1 MAAALVWYTIIQ
13 NLDRGQG
20 AVAGLRQEAAAELDW
35 CKRALPRHQLLRA
48 IMLGFIIQRV
58 LLAIPTVFAVTALLF
73 FSITTLLGSPA
84 TMMLGENA
92 TPEAIADLNARHGF
106 DRPAYVQYIDWVW
119 HALKGDFGRS
129 FTTQQP
135 VASALLPAIP
145 VTLEL
150 AFWSILIAGAL
161 AVALNSIPRWRPAME
176 PAIISL
182 NILGV
187 TVPNF
192 MLAITLVFVF
202 AVTLGWLPSTGW
214 VPWSDGIVAHV
225 KHLILPVA
233 TLSAYYFGAFS
244 MVFRA
249 EQRDVYRKLY
259 IQVARSKGLS
269 EWKVAFKHAMPNA
282 VLPVVTFMGLA
293 MGQLTGGAVVTETVF
308 SMPGVGRLFVASIAA
323 HDFPVMLAIAMMVV
337 VAVVAMNILVDFIY
351 TLLNPQIRLE

>member
-1 MAAALVWYTIIQ
+1 
-13 NLDRGQG
+13 
-20 AVAGLRQEAAAELDW
+20 
-35 CKRALPRHQLLRA
+35 
-48 IMLGFIIQRV
+48 
-58 LLAIPTVFAVTALLF
+58 
-73 FSITTLLGSPA
+73 
-84 TMMLGENA
+84 
-92 TPEAIADLNARHGF
+92 
-106 DRPAYVQYIDWVW
+106 
-119 HALKGDFGRS
+119 
-129 FTTQQP
+129 
-135 VASALLPAIP
+135 
-145 VTLEL
+145 
-150 AFWSILIAGAL
+150 
-161 AVALNSIPRWRPAME
+161 
-176 PAIISL
+176 
-182 NILGV
+182 
-187 TVPNF
+187 